1 MLPVVNSPR
10 AFWPRPRPDHH
21 HRVHRYGVISRRSL
35 NIEPMALPM
44 VSGPD
49 DLFQECM
56 LDLRF
61 LAVQLEQHGPAL
73 FFLLVSQSRYYNFS
87 LLQSHGIEDAMQR
100 RRIKHTQSFEDRL
113 AQEARNLREKA
124 LRAKAPQARDELFRK
139 ARQAETAAHINEWLS
154 SPGLARPK

>member
-1 MLPVVNSPR
+1 
-10 AFWPRPRPDHH
+10 
-21 HRVHRYGVISRRSL
+21 
-35 NIEPMALPM
+35 
-44 VSGPD
+44 
-49 DLFQECM
+49 
-56 LDLRF
+56 
-61 LAVQLEQHGPAL
+61 
-73 FFLLVSQSRYYNFS
+73 
-87 LLQSHGIEDAMQR
+87 MQR